1 MKKSYKYAL
10 AVTFAAALAVG
21 VTAHL
26 GGVGAGSP
34 AAQGDKLVLRV
45 DSLMPGYTIEEL
57 VQQADL
63 IVSEK
68 VSDSSEAFAI
78 RPLDGQDPRF
88 YHDVSFKVGDVL
100 KGSADAATP
109 LQVRVEGG
117 EGTYVATENESAPD
131 FLPGD
136 EYLLFLYR
144 IGNGAAYNTEGSH
157 AYVIGTATGA
167 WPLADGDGGRYES
180 PCWQPDGAGDASI
193 DDVKAVVASLPAG
206 DETSSARTYG
216 VSGRMDEIEA
226 QHEQGVITDEE
237 YEEYVTLAEREQ
249 REFAKVLTAEEQ
261 LEFEESMLREH
272 GSYL

>member
-1 MKKSYKYAL
+1 MRKSHKYAL

-26 GGVGAGSP
+26 GARRVDSP
-34 AAQGDKLVLRV
+34 VVQSGKLVLHV
-45 DSLMPGYTIEEL
+45 DSLMPGYTLEEL

-63 IVSEK
+63 IVSGK

-78 RPLDGQDPRF
+78 RPIDGRDPRF
-88 YHDVSFKVGDVL
+88 YHDVSFEVGDVL
-100 KGSADAATP
+100 KGSVDPATP
-109 LQVRVEGG
+109 LQVRVESG

-131 FLPGD
+131 FLSGD

-193 DDVKAVVASLPAG
+193 DDVKAAVASLPAG

-226 QHEQGVITDEE
+226 QHEQGAITDEE
-237 YEEYVTLAEREQ
+237 YEEYVALAEREQ
-249 REFAKVLTAEEQ
+249 SGFAQVLTAEEQ
-261 LEFEESMLREH
+261 LEFEKSMLREH